1 MIEEKIQDKLRAVE
15 EDNFSELEIAIRLE
29 KSPRTLERWFKQGV
43 GPPATLVQNGR
54 RQTRRYNKKK
64 FLQWLVD
71 REQKPAMRARGARS

>member
-29 KSPRTLERWFKQGV
+29 KSPRKQSV